1 MSPNE
6 WFAIVDRLTSMQAFA
21 KTVELGSLTAAA
33 TAMGTSP
40 QMVGKHVG
48 ALEERLGVQLLRRTT
63 RRQSL
68 TETGQA
74 FYERCRV
81 ILAETEAAEA
91 LARDLGARPR
101 GRLRIGAPVNYG
113 AIKVAPLVTRFLRDF
128 PEVQV
133 ELSLSDRYVDVVDE
147 GYDAVFRLGPLVNS
161 ALVSRRLESHRQIAC
176 ASPAYLAARGIPI
189 HPEDLA
195 AHDCLGYVNWS
206 GRPYAEWVFTK
217 DGRSRAVTIASRL
230 QVNDGRVLVA
240 AAVDG
245 HGVILQPAAVVENAI
260 GRGRLRPVLE
270 DYQAPERTLHLLF
283 AAGRPMAPKLRAFV
297 DRVASELGP
306 RSRDEPCPSG
316 RSPART

>member
-1 MSPNE
+1 MSANG
-6 WFAIVDRLTSMQAFA
+6 WFGIVDRLTSMQAFA

-48 ALEERLGVQLLRRTT
+48 ALEERLGTQLLRRTT

-68 TETGQA
+68 TETGQV

-113 AIKVAPLVTRFLRDF
+113 AGKVAPLVTRFLRDF

-147 GYDAVFRLGPLVNS
+147 GYDAVFRLGPLVDS
-161 ALVSRRLESHRQIAC
+161 TLVSRVLETHRQIAC
-176 ASPAYLAARGIPI
+176 ASPAYLAARGVPQ
-189 HPEDLA
+189 HPEDLV

-217 DGRSRAVTIASRL
+217 DGRSRAVTVASRF

-240 AAVDG
+240 AAVEG
-245 HGVILQPAAVVENAI
+245 HGVILQPAAVVETAI
-260 GRGRLRPVLE
+260 GRGRLCPVLQH
-270 DYQAPERTLHLLF
+270 YRAPERTLHLLF
-283 AAGRPMAPKLRAFV
+283 PAGRSTAPKLRAFV

-306 RSRDEPCPSG
+306 RSRD
-316 RSPART
+316 